1 MPKSGRELQPEM
13 RAWQILLLVLVAA
26 FASFPAQAE
35 TPDAA
40 LAKLIEDARAEAS
53 APGTCAQPNLDRLVR
68 VFCEN
73 RLRPGVREYYPLF
86 GTREGETRSGY
97 DVDVARALARRLDV
111 EPTLVRVNAATRV
124 PLLAEGRID
133 VIVATMGHNTQRDG
147 QVRFIRPHYYQSE
160 TIIVGPRALPVKGWA
175 DIAGRTIC
183 VTIGNGSNAQ
193 IVSHNTRLMLFDEAG
208 VLPDRLGD
216 ETCTLAAQDD
226 SFFDFYFIDPDFAAR
241 FDKKFG
247 FAQVPWGM
255 AVARTASTDRLA
267 RAFDL
272 MSQIFHRDGV
282 FLEIARANRV
292 GTGFLERQQAV
303 WKRPECNT
311 DTGSTNPACVLPALE
326 ADLEPTPFAGRVVA
340 FEKWVAARTGIAL
353 SLPMFKTMPAWS
365 LFRDGIANSL
375 ILVAGALA
383 ATLLFALMLGA
394 VQSSRM
400 FLLRWPARAVTVVL
414 QSSPVV
420 LTLVIAAA
428 VAHALFPYSSA
439 VAIGAA
445 IVALGLMNGSNAGQ
459 AIAEAMHTLRTER
472 GSASIPTR
480 ELFGRA
486 VSRSATQ
493 IVSFLINAAKG
504 TPIASFIGA
513 PELLSALT
521 DITSFAS
528 GRATTY
534 SLLLVFYVAVV
545 VIVVW
550 LCGRLRILLEQR
562 HAPA

>member
-1 MPKSGRELQPEM
+1 MN
-13 RAWQILLLVLVAA
+13 RAWRTLLFVAMAA
-26 FASFPAQAE
+26 FVVQPAAAE

-40 LAKLIEDARAEAS
+40 LAKLMEEARAEA
-53 APGTCAQPNLDRLVR
+53 AVPGACTAANVDRLVR
-68 VFCEN
+68 AFCEN
-73 RLRPGVREYYPLF
+73 RIRPGIREYYPLF
-86 GTREGETRSGY
+86 GTREGDVRSGY
-97 DVDVARALARRLDV
+97 DIDVARAVSKRLGV
-111 EPTLVRVNAATRV
+111 EPVFTRVNAASRI
-124 PLLAEGRID
+124 PLLADDRID

-160 TIIVGPRALPVKGWA
+160 TTIVGPRALSVKDWQ
-175 DIAGRTIC
+175 DIAGRTVC

-193 IVSHNTRLMLFDEAG
+193 IVSHNARLMLFDEAG
-208 VLPDRLGD
+208 VLPGQLKD

-226 SFFDFYFIDPDFAAR
+226 SFFDFYFIEPDFAAR
-241 FDKKFG
+241 FEKKFG

-255 AVARTASTDRLA
+255 AVARTANADRLA
-267 RAFDL
+267 RALDL
-272 MSQIFHRDGV
+272 VSQIFLRDGV

-292 GTGFLERQQAV
+292 GTAFLERQQAV

-311 DTGSTNPACVLPALE
+311 DTGNTNPACVLPALN
-326 ADLEPTPFAGRVVA
+326 ADLEPTPFVARVVA
-340 FEKWVAARTGIAL
+340 FDEWVKASTGIDL
-353 SLPMFKTMPAWS
+353 SLPMLKTMPAWM
-365 LFRDGIANSL
+365 LFKDGIVNSL

-383 ATLLFALMLGA
+383 ATLLFALVLGA
-394 VQSSRM
+394 FQSSRGV
-400 FLLRWPARAVTVVL
+400 LLRWPARAITITL

-428 VAHALFPYSSA
+428 VAHAFFPYSSA

-472 GSASIPTR
+472 GSTQGRGGIPTR
-480 ELFGRA
+480 ELFSRA

-534 SLLLVFYVAVV
+534 SLLLIFYVVVV

-550 LCGRLRILLEQR
+550 LCGRLQTWLEHRQ
-562 HAPA
+562 AAA

>member
-1 MPKSGRELQPEM
+1 M
-13 RAWQILLLVLVAA
+13 RVQLTFLLALVGILGSA
-26 FASFPAQAE
+26 FALLSPAANAE

-40 LAKLIEDARAEAS
+40 LAKLIEDARAEAAVPGACP
-53 APGTCAQPNLDRLVR
+53 APHLDRLVQ
-68 VFCEN
+68 VFCEK
-73 RLRPGVREYYPLF
+73 RLRAGIREYYPLF
-86 GTREGETRSGY
+86 GTREGEARSGY
-97 DVDVARALARRLDV
+97 DVDVGRAVAKHLDV
-111 EPTLVRVNAATRV
+111 EPVFTRVNAASRI
-124 PLLAEGRID
+124 PLLAEDRID
-133 VIVATMGHNTQRDG
+133 LAIATMGHNTQRDS

-160 TIIVGPRALPVKGWA
+160 TTVVGPRALNVKGWP
-175 DIAGRTIC
+175 DVAGRTIC

-193 IVSHNTRLMLFDEAG
+193 IVSHNVRLMLFDEAG
-208 VLPDRLGD
+208 VLPERLKD

-226 SFFDFYFIDPDFAAR
+226 SFFAYYFTHPDFA
-241 FDKKFG
+241 KNYEQKFG

-255 AVARTASTDRLA
+255 AVARTGSDRLA
-267 RAFDL
+267 RALDL
-272 MSQIFHRDGV
+272 TSQIFHRDGV
-282 FLEIARANRV
+282 FLGIAHGNSIS
-292 GTGFLERQQAV
+292 TGFLERQQAI

-311 DTGSTNPACVLPALE
+311 DMGSTNPACVLPALD
-326 ADLEPTPFAGRVVA
+326 AALQPTPFAGRA
-340 FEKWVAARTGIAL
+340 AAIEDWVEARTGIDF

-365 LFRDGIANSL
+365 LFKDGIVNSL
-375 ILVAGALA
+375 ILVVGALA
-383 ATLLFALMLGA
+383 ATLLFALVLGA
-394 VQSSRM
+394 FQSSRR
-400 FLLRWPARAVTVVL
+400 FLLRWPARAGTIIL

-428 VAHALFPYSSA
+428 VAQSIFHYSSA

-534 SLLLVFYVAVV
+534 TLLLVFYVAVV
-545 VIVVW
+545 VVVVW
-550 LCGRLRILLEQR
+550 LCDKFRSWLEHRQ
-562 HAPA
+562 AAA

>member
-1 MPKSGRELQPEM
+1 M
-13 RAWQILLLVLVAA
+13 RVWRTVLLALAGVLGSIVATVPLVAN
-26 FASFPAQAE
+26 AE

-40 LAKLIEDARAEAS
+40 LAKLTEDARAEAAVPGACA
-53 APGTCAQPNLDRLVR
+53 APQLDRLLR
-68 VFCEN
+68 MFCES
-73 RLRPGVREYYPLF
+73 RLRAGVREYYPLF

-97 DVDVARALARRLDV
+97 DVDVARALAKHFGV
-111 EPTLVRVNAATRV
+111 EPAFTRVNAATRV
-124 PLLAEGRID
+124 PLLADDRID
-133 VIVATMGHNTQRDG
+133 IILATMGHNTQRDG

-160 TIIVGPRALPVKGWA
+160 TTVVGPRAIAIKGWP
-175 DIAGRTIC
+175 DVAGRTIC
-183 VTIGNGSNAQ
+183 VTVGNGSNAQ
-193 IVSHNTRLMLFDEAG
+193 IVSHNVRLMLFDEAG
-208 VLPDRLGD
+208 VLPERLKD

-226 SFFDFYFIDPDFAAR
+226 SFFAYYFTQPEFA
-241 FDKKFG
+241 KNYEQKFG

-255 AVARTASTDRLA
+255 AVARTGSDRLA
-267 RAFDL
+267 RALDL
-272 MSQIFHRDGV
+272 TSQIFHRDGV
-282 FLEIARANRV
+282 FLGIARANRV

-303 WKRPECNT
+303 WNRPECNT
-311 DTGSTNPACVLPALE
+311 DTGSTNPACVLPALD
-326 ADLEPTPFAGRVVA
+326 ADLQPTPFAGRVTAV
-340 FEKWVAARTGIAL
+340 EDWIEARTGVDF

-365 LFRDGIANSL
+365 LFKDGIVNSL

-383 ATLLFALMLGA
+383 ATLLFAMVLGGL
-394 VQSSRM
+394 QSSRR
-400 FLLRWPARAVTVVL
+400 FLLRWPARAGTIVL

-428 VAHALFPYSSA
+428 VAQAIFPYSSA

-472 GSASIPTR
+472 GSVQGTGGIPTT

-534 SLLLVFYVAVV
+534 TLLLVFYVAVV
-545 VIVVW
+545 VVVVW
-550 LCGRLRILLEQR
+550 LCGRFRSWLEHRQ
-562 HAPA
+562 AAA

>member
-1 MPKSGRELQPEM
+1 M
-13 RAWQILLLVLVAA
+13 RAWPTLRLALAGILAGAVAT
-26 FASFPAQAE
+26 FPFVATAE

-53 APGTCAQPNLDRLVR
+53 APDTCAKPELDRLVR
-68 VFCEN
+68 VFCDN
-73 RLRPGVREYYPLF
+73 RIRPGVREYYPLF
-86 GTREGETRSGY
+86 GTREGQTRSGY
-97 DVDVARALARRLDV
+97 DVDVARALARHLGV
-111 EPTLVRVNAATRV
+111 EPVFARVNAATRV
-124 PLLAEGRID
+124 PLLADDRID
-133 VIVATMGHNTQRDG
+133 VILATMGHNTQRDG

-160 TIIVGPRALPVKGWA
+160 TIMVGPRALPVKGWA

-193 IVSHNTRLMLFDEAG
+193 IVSHNARLMLFDEAG
-208 VLPDRLGD
+208 VLPDQLRE

-226 SFFDFYFIDPDFAAR
+226 SFFDYYFIEPDFAVR

-255 AVARTASTDRLA
+255 AVARTASADRLA
-267 RAFDL
+267 RALDL

-282 FLEIARANRV
+282 FLGIARANRV
-292 GTGFLERQQAV
+292 GTGFLERQRAV
-303 WKRPECNT
+303 WNRPECNT
-311 DTGSTNPACVLPALE
+311 DAGSTNPACVLPALD
-326 ADLEPTPFAGRVVA
+326 AALQPTPFAGRVTA
-340 FEKWVAARTGIAL
+340 IEDWIEARTGVDF

-365 LFRDGIANSL
+365 LFKDGIVNSL

-383 ATLLFALMLGA
+383 ATLLFAMVLGGL
-394 VQSSRM
+394 QSSRR
-400 FLLRWPARAVTVVL
+400 FLLRWPARASTIVL

-428 VAHALFPYSSA
+428 VAQAIFPYSSA

-472 GSASIPTR
+472 GSVQGTGGIPTT

-534 SLLLVFYVAVV
+534 TLLLVFYVAVV
-545 VIVVW
+545 VVVVW
-550 LCGRLRILLEQR
+550 LCDRLRSWLEHRQ
-562 HAPA
+562 AAA

>member
-1 MPKSGRELQPEM
+1 MG
-13 RAWQILLLVLVAA
+13 ILGAA
-26 FASFPAQAE
+26 VVNFPALAE
-35 TPDAA
+35 TPDVA
-40 LAKLIEDARAEAS
+40 LAKLIEAARADALK
-53 APGTCAQPNLDRLVR
+53 PGTCSQTGIDRLVR
-68 VFCEN
+68 IFCEK
-73 RLRPGVREYYPLF
+73 RIRPGIREYYPLF
-86 GTREGETRSGY
+86 GTREGEVRSGY
-97 DVDVARALARRLDV
+97 DIDVARALAKDLGV
-111 EPTLVRVNAATRV
+111 EPAFVRVNAATRI
-124 PLLAEGRID
+124 PLLAEDRID
-133 VIVATMGHNTQRDG
+133 VVIATMGHNTQRDG
-147 QVRFIRPHYYQSE
+147 QARFIRPHYYQSE
-160 TIIVGPRALPVKGWA
+160 TTIVGPKALSVKDWPN
-175 DIAGRTIC
+175 IAGSTIC

-193 IVSHNTRLMLFDEAG
+193 IVSHNARLMLFDEAG
-208 VLPDRLGD
+208 VLPGLLKD

-226 SFFDFYFIDPDFAAR
+226 TFFDFYFLDPAFAAT

-255 AVARTASTDRLA
+255 AVARTGSDRLA
-267 RAFDL
+267 TALDL
-272 MSQIFHRDGV
+272 MSQIFHRDGI
-282 FLEIARANRV
+282 FLEIARANHIS
-292 GTGFLERQQAV
+292 TGFLERQQIV

-311 DTGSTNPACVLPALE
+311 ETGASNPACVLPALN
-326 ADLEPTPFAGRVVA
+326 ADLEPTPFVGRVVA
-340 FEKWVAARTGIAL
+340 FEDWFEKRTGL
-353 SLPMFKTMPAWS
+353 DLQLPMLKTVPAWS
-365 LFRDGIANSL
+365 LFKAGIVNSL
-375 ILVAGALA
+375 ILVVGALA
-383 ATLLFALMLGA
+383 ATLLFALVLGGL
-394 VQSSRM
+394 QSTRTI
-400 FLLRWPARAVTVVL
+400 LLRWPARAITITL

-428 VAHALFPYSSA
+428 VAHAFFTYSSA

-472 GSASIPTR
+472 GSSSIRTR

-545 VIVVW
+545 AIVVW
-550 LCGRLRILLEQR
+550 PCGKLSSWLEHR
-562 HAPA
+562 HATA